1 MTADASTPSG
11 LDVVVASHLT
21 QAELAERW
29 QVSER
34 TLDRWR
40 AEGKGPAWLKL
51 NGRVRYRVPDVDAFE
66 QSRLRQP

>member
-1 MTADASTPSG
+1 LKGDPDAT
-11 LDVVVASHLT
+11 LRHLI

-51 NGRVRYRVPDVDAFE
+51 TGRVLYRMADVLDFE
-66 QSRLRQP
+66 RARLRRT